1 MVEYLSEEE
10 QAEALRAWW
19 RENWKEFLAGIVLC
33 LAGIGAWKYWGIHQ
47 DRRAHDAL
55 GIYTQFES
63 AYEASDM
70 EKAASF
76 LATLADEHPSLGY
89 TQQARLKMA
98 KARVEAGKLDEALD
112 LLRQAA
118 RDSDDDQLVQVANLR
133 IARLLIE
140 QGKYDEALQLAKLD
154 DESGFAAQAR
164 EIRGDALLAKGDTEG
179 ARAEYAAALAAI
191 DGPQFDRTL
200 LELKLGELG
209 GGAGGADKAAEGSGE
224 ADETA
229 VSTRGEP

>member
-19 RENWKEFLAGIVLC
+19 RENWKVLLAGVALG
-33 LAGIGAWKYWGIHQ
+33 LAAIGGWKYWGIHQ

-55 GIYTQFES
+55 GTYTRFES
-63 AYEASDM
+63 AYEGSDM
-70 EKAASF
+70 EQANSF
-76 LATLADEHPSLGY
+76 LAMLVDEHPSLGY

-98 KARVEAGKLDEALD
+98 KAHVEAGKLDEAID
-112 LLRQAA
+112 LLRQVA
-118 RDSDDDQLVQVANLR
+118 RDSKDDQLVQVANLR

-140 QGKYDEALQLAKLD
+140 QGKYDEALQLAEVD

-191 DGPQFDRTL
+191 NSPQVDRTL

-209 GGAGGADKAAEGSGE
+209 GGTGKAEAGATGSGE
-224 ADETA
+224 ADEPA
-229 VSTRGEP
+229 ASSRGEP